1 MITTQAYLPGDVI
14 IDSLS
19 LTSPRGA
26 LDLTTMFASL
36 KVYESIF
43 VPNALVEITIWD
55 VNDVIGNMI
64 FLGDEMINVNFGA
77 PGGIFVNYDFALD
90 TISDITEEKSTK
102 SKTYIMHGV
111 GIETMYAKTNYV
123 QKQYNTLI
131 SSIVQDIHTNFLQS
145 IKPLQVEPTSGEQN
159 IMIPNYD
166 PFKAID
172 NVRRRA
178 VSTTNQSSSYVY
190 FENALGM
197 YFQTIEGM
205 LQQGPIK
212 NFIRLDSLSSSIFTE
227 SENNIL
233 SLEVPQIISST
244 DRISLG
250 SLTQRISTY
259 NFRTRK
265 YTYNDV
271 TPPNSSYNS
280 GAFTGKYGSNYGK
293 HSFIPVD
300 TANRPSTSIDTMTPY
315 QMAFVARMMQTQ
327 LNIRVY
333 GDGIV
338 KAGDV
343 VNINIPEISNI
354 TGAIPNDPILSG
366 NYLVTRI
373 CRNIGLSFE
382 RPRYMDSIE
391 LINGELGSGN

>member
-1 MITTQAYLPGDVI
+1 ML
-14 IDSLS
+14 
-19 LTSPRGA
+19 
-26 LDLTTMFASL
+26 ASM

-43 VPNALVEITIWD
+43 VPNALVEITVWD
-55 VNDVIGNMI
+55 INDVIGQTP

-77 PGGIFVNYDFALD
+77 PGGIFVNYNFALD

-102 SKTYIMHGV
+102 SKTYVLHGV
-111 GIETMYAKTNYV
+111 GVETMFSKTNFV
-123 QKQYNTLI
+123 QKNYNTLI
-131 SSIVQDIHTNFLQS
+131 SSMVQDIHTKFLKS
-145 IKPLQVEPTSGEQN
+145 VKPLQVEPTSGTQN
-159 IMIPNYD
+159 ITIPNYD

-172 NVRRRA
+172 TVRRRA

-212 NFIRLDSLSSSIFTE
+212 NFVRLDSLSSSIFNET
-227 SENNIL
+227 ENNII
-233 SLEVPQIISST
+233 SLEVPQIVSST

-250 SLTQRISTY
+250 SLINRISTY

-265 YTYNDV
+265 YTYKDV
-271 TPPNSSYNS
+271 TPPPSAYNS
-280 GAFTGKYGSNYGK
+280 PAFSAKYGSTYGK
-293 HSFIPVD
+293 NSVIPVD

-333 GDGIV
+333 GDGNV

-343 VNINIPEISNI
+343 VNIDIPEIANLTGNI
-354 TGAIPNDPILSG
+354 PSDPVLSG

-391 LINGELGSGN
+391 LINGELASG